1 MILQNITDGK
11 FSMGLKGSRKIIF
24 KEAAARQ
31 HLPPWEKP

>member
-1 MILQNITDGK
+1 MILQNKTNGK

-24 KEAAARQ
+24 GEAAARQ